1 MECSATPG
9 HCIPWISPHGR
20 IGGWTILLDA
30 QGPGNGQNPIYLS
43 HDSGLTWT
51 AQTGGPTNIFGG
63 VALSADGLK
72 IVAVETGNWQGTIAG
87 SKTIWTAQTATTV
100 GGGGYGLRAKP
111 CTMSAAWRGRICTFY
126 AIAVQ
131 DVGAV
136 WGFWRLPQGCVRT
149 HRQEHAGTAGRFA

>member
-100 GGGGYGLRAKP
+100 GGGGSLVVSSN
-111 CTMSAAWRGRICTFY
+111 SAMELQYIGNGQF
-126 AIAVQ
+126 
-131 DVGAV
+131 
-136 WGFWRLPQGCVRT
+136 LPISFTSGGYTV
-149 HRQEHAGTAGRFA
+149 H